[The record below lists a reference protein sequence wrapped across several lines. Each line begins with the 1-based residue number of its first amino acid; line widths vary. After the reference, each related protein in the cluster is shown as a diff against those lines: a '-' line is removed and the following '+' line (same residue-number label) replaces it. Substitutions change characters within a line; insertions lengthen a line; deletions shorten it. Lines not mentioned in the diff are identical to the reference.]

1 MQIDN
6 NIINIVLG
14 LTAATFAVLYFR
26 SYMNTRFMQMQRSI
40 DDHATDFYRE
50 MDTISRRVFAVE
62 KCCEKGSCKSERNH
76 YNTTA

>member
-6 NIINIVLG
+6 NILNTVFA
-14 LTAATFAVLYFR
+14 LTAATFAFLYFR

-40 DDHATDFYRE
+40 DDNATDLYRE
-50 MDTISRRVFAVE
+50 MESVSRRVFTLE

-76 YNTTA
+76 YNTNA

>member
-6 NIINIVLG
+6 NIVNILFAV
-14 LTAATFAVLYFR
+14 TAATFAILYFR
-26 SYMNTRFMQMQRSI
+26 SYLNTRFMQMQRSM

-50 MDTISRRVFAVE
+50 MENTQRRLFALE
-62 KCCEKGSCKSERNH
+62 KCCNKSECKTERNH